1 MKNGKRVLAL
11 LLCLVM
17 CLSLFPASA
26 LAEGETTLAL
36 SEESE
41 TDESKGSDG
50 EPAEASL
57 EDPAEPAPA
66 DGTVAEG
73 TVPAAAQSGESETD
87 EAESS
92 GGETAEAFPAEAPQD
107 DGAGDAAPAAQSG
120 ESETDKAENSD
131 EEQAEAFSAGALQG
145 SETEEPGDLT
155 APEGEEAEDLEL
167 SLSEELWLERDPSPD
182 GDLMEAYARQELD
195 RLLPSAPLLRAP
207 KNVGAILSGGPRVVY
222 QALKT
227 PIAEVAAGRQTS
239 TEFTVSLMDI
249 FEGKTRWTAAEV
261 GVDYLY
267 ADSQFN
273 PVFTRYLF
281 SGIGLHTAL
290 IALLSDCPYELYW
303 FDKTSSVKELMSGL
317 YFDRT
322 SGDVYIKES
331 SRYTARFPVAQEYAA
346 AADYTTDPSK
356 GQQVQ
361 TAVANAQAI
370 VSNATGL
377 DLLGKL
383 TEYRRQ
389 ICDLVAYNSGA
400 VSNASTP
407 YGNPWQMIW
416 VFDGDSSTNVVCEG
430 YAKAFQYLCDI
441 SNIGG
446 VTCCSVTGQ
455 MESGGTSGL
464 HMWNIVRMPDGRN
477 YLVDVTNC
485 DTGTAGAPD
494 KLFLKGYISAEG
506 YTSYSFAATGCTIR
520 YTYDADTRALFS
532 RADLTLSDRNY
543 DSDTQSSW
551 TVSYDANGGKDAPAP
566 QTKLWD
572 EPLTLTAASPTR
584 LCYDFLGWATSADAE
599 EAEYWPGDVYN
610 GNEDLT
616 LYAVWSPAGPGI
628 FQDEDGRF
636 LFRNFEDLELLCA
649 QDLSGDLYA
658 DYIGTEDFLM
668 KRSITLPSWLTLNF
682 QGYEVT
688 VRRGMTVV
696 CRSCFNSG
704 KLIVEGRMELY
715 TNAAGRGNWIGG
727 LEVIGDL
734 YMDSMFGISSPEGG
748 MTEGRVTGYDR
759 IRFGKNEWA
768 FLLFCLNPR
777 TEAELREA
785 AERAKNTDAH
795 KRYSVFT
802 TGDITLQQ
810 DLTIPSNVHI
820 LNICGTLTVPEG
832 VVLALYCWT
841 RAGDADTGGLAVNGI
856 LLVNNGIYISEY
868 DDRTGFLTR
877 GATGQLTGTGS
888 FSLSS
893 TKRDPAELV
902 TGIDVSEMESY
913 QNAWGTFLSGPI
925 SAVSPCAF
933 ADVSDETAYYFRP
946 VYWAFKNGITT
957 GLSSTS
963 FAPNASCTR
972 EQTVTFLWRMMGCPA
987 TTVKASEK
995 FRDVKAGSYYETAVG
1010 WALENEVTTGLNAT
1024 TFGVGKPCTRE
1035 QFVTFLW
1042 RAAGCPAPRTIKNF
1056 RDMKA
1061 GAYYVYAISWA
1072 FENGVTTGL
1081 NETTFGVGGKCT
1093 RGQVVTF
1100 LQRYDALSED

>member
-26 LAEGETTLAL
+26 LAEGETTLSL

-41 TDESKGSDG
+41 TWSSEETKDPPAPQNESVEAPVENPAEDIALDASQQ
-50 EPAEASL
+50 EPAAPEQ
-57 EDPAEPAPA
+57 EDPAEAPAENPTEDDAPEIPQEEPKEEPSIASEEESPEEPTDFPAPA
-66 DGTVAEG
+66 A
-73 TVPAAAQSGESETD
+73 GESR
-87 EAESS
+87 A
-92 GGETAEAFPAEAPQD
+92 GETAN
-107 DGAGDAAPAAQSG
+107 AAA
-120 ESETDKAENSD
+120 
-131 EEQAEAFSAGALQG
+131 
-145 SETEEPGDLT
+145 EEP
-155 APEGEEAEDLEL
+155 EDLEL

-207 KNVGAILSGGPRVVY
+207 KNVGATLSGGPRVVY

-370 VSNATGL
+370 VSNAAGL

-532 RADLTLSDRNY
+532 QADLTLSDRNY
-543 DSDTQSSW
+543 DSGTQSSW

-668 KRSITLPSWLTLNF
+668 KRSITLPSWLTLSF
-682 QGYEVT
+682 QSYDVT

-696 CRSCFNSG
+696 CRSSFSCG
-704 KLIVEGRMELY
+704 RLIVGGRMEVHS
-715 TNAAGRGNWIGG
+715 NIMGRGNWVDALEVSGDLLLESMCIWVSSPDRSMTEG
-727 LEVIGDL
+727 EVIG
-734 YMDSMFGISSPEGG
+734 FEK
-748 MTEGRVTGYDR
+748 
-759 IRFGKNEWA
+759 IRFTDNRISFIGMEVY
-768 FLLFCLNPR
+768 PQ
-777 TEAELREA
+777 TEDELREA
-785 AERAKNTDAH
+785 MSRAARVPNVH
-795 KRYSVFT
+795 KKYDVSLS
-802 TGDITLQQ
+802 GNITLNQ
-810 DLTIPSNVHI
+810 DLTVPTSLSGLYIR
-820 LNICGTLTVPEG
+820 GTLTVPEG
-832 VVLALYCWT
+832 IVLALYSWT
-841 RAGDADTGGLAVNGI
+841 SLYDGGQLHANGI
-856 LLVNNGIYISEY
+856 LLINDTLGVERYGSEGGNSWEGHF
-868 DDRTGFLTR
+868 TLGP
-877 GATGQLTGTGS
+877 TGQITGVGILQLYS
-888 FSLSS
+888 NSG
-893 TKRDPAELV
+893 DPASLA

-963 FAPNASCTR
+963 FAPNAGCTR

-1024 TFGVGKPCTRE
+1024 NFGVGKPCTRE